1 MAIDDPVG
9 IVIQQT
15 EQESDADNSLSR
27 RLVRLGLSAWAA
39 VALANYRVASNIVTT
54 LLTESPR
61 RFEERII
68 RLVKAF
74 EERLKQLEGTIP
86 DKAYYESEE
95 FQGLF
100 TLLAERLH
108 TTYQHEKLKMFG
120 DALGN
125 SGSSDFQTDPRED
138 FIRMLRD
145 LSLADLLELKLYAPL
160 QPKGY
165 FDAEKRFQ
173 MRRSHQGVEG
183 ERRSRAT
190 RLIGLGLVEEEL
202 HVKEDFSFT
211 GSSQQEAIKAVAK
224 ALATPP
230 ARSYKLSRFGWRFLK
245 FITGDEAAATGES

>member
-68 RLVKAF
+68 RL
-74 EERLKQLEGTIP
+74 
-86 DKAYYESEE
+86 
-95 FQGLF
+95 
-100 TLLAERLH
+100 
-108 TTYQHEKLKMFG
+108 
-120 DALGN
+120 
-125 SGSSDFQTDPRED
+125 
-138 FIRMLRD
+138 
-145 LSLADLLELKLYAPL
+145 YAPL

-211 GSSQQEAIKAVAK
+211 GSSQQETIKAVAK